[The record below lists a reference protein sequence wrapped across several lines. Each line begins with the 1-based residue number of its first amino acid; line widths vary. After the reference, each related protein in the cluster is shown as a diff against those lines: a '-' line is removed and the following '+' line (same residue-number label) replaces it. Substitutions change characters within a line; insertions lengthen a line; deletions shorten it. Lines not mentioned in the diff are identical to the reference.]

1 MIYRRWNAV
10 IAVFM
15 GSILFWAATPAC
27 AGWEAGAKAGFD
39 TNLSRSIDD
48 GDGSGY
54 LSAYGSYWKGHAAET
69 RLDWTM
75 GFLIQGAAYP
85 SLSDVDYVAAMLS
98 PGVAYIFRPGWS
110 AALTPFL
117 QGKEVKDS
125 EQSAWAFGGRV
136 DFSQK
141 FRSGIYLGEYYVYTD
156 SRAKED
162 VYSYT
167 ENNLGLYIG
176 MRWTPRV
183 FTEAG
188 YEFSHGDSF
197 LSTKVATPPAG
208 GSGPG
213 GGGGRYSST
222 FGAEVFKETVD
233 GHAFSV
239 TAGVDWTP
247 SWFTTVN
254 YTFRTWD
261 GDSGSANDSSGYA
274 GVGYRFGIPDS

>member
-1 MIYRRWNAV
+1 MIFQQWNAV

-15 GSILFWAATPAC
+15 GSILFWAASPAC

-48 GDGSGY
+48 GDGSEY

-75 GFLIQGAAYP
+75 GFIVQGAAYP

-110 AALTPFL
+110 AALTAFL
-117 QGKEVKDS
+117 QGKEVRDS

-156 SRAKED
+156 SRANED

-167 ENNLGLYIG
+167 ETNLGLYIG

-239 TAGVDWTP
+239 TAGIDWTQ

-261 GDSGSANDSSGYA
+261 GDSGTVDDSSGYA
-274 GVGYRFGIPDS
+274 GIGYRF